1 LNTRSAT
8 EVGIFQRIWLK
19 IRYRLLIQEV
29 LARMAGIGI
38 QVQPYYLMLEGL
50 FGGPNPEWESGF
62 DEFSIGFLSNPD
74 MKKAAALSGH
84 PDSEDKLLVRL
95 KEGKKCFAVQY
106 QGEVIG
112 YTWCD
117 FEECNFVGHRFPLKK
132 NEAYLF
138 DAYTS
143 RSFRGRNIAPYM
155 RYQCYK
161 ELAAMSRSRLYSI
174 TLFFNTSSMKFKQKL
189 NAKPLKLG
197 LYVDLFK
204 RWHFD
209 VRLREYR
216 IENL

>member
-1 LNTRSAT
+1 LSSQSAT
-8 EVGIFQRIWLK
+8 ELGLLQRLRQK
-19 IRYRLLIQEV
+19 IRYRLLIQEI
-29 LARMAGIGI
+29 LARLAGIGI
-38 QVQPYYLMLEGL
+38 QIQPYYLVLEGL
-50 FGGPNPEWESGF
+50 FGGSNPEWESGF

-74 MKKAAALSGH
+74 MKHVAALSGR
-84 PDSEDKLLVRL
+84 PASEDKLLLRL
-95 KEGKKCFAVQY
+95 KDGMKCFAVQQ
-106 QGEVIG
+106 QGQVIG

-117 FEECNFVGHRFPLKK
+117 FKECNFVGHRFPLRE

-161 ELAAMSRSRLYSI
+161 ELAKTGRVRLYSI
-174 TLFFNTSSMKFKQKL
+174 TLLFNTSSKKFKQKL

-197 LYVDLFK
+197 LFVELFK

-209 VRLREYR
+209 LLVREYK
-216 IENL
+216 IES

>member
-1 LNTRSAT
+1 MNSRSA
-8 EVGIFQRIWLK
+8 EELGIFQRIWLK

-29 LARMAGIGI
+29 LTRLAGIGI
-38 QVQPYYLMLEGL
+38 QIQPYYLVLEGL
-50 FGGPNPEWESGF
+50 FGSAKPEWESGF
-62 DEFSIGFLSNPD
+62 DEYSIGFLSNQD
-74 MKKAAALSGH
+74 MKHVAALSGH
-84 PDSEDKLLVRL
+84 PASEDKLLLRL

-117 FEECNFVGHRFPLKK
+117 LEECNFIGLRFPLKE

-161 ELAAMSRSRLYSI
+161 ELDKMDKVRLYSI
-174 TLFFNTSSMKFKQKL
+174 TSLFNTSSMKFKQKL

-197 LYVDLFK
+197 LFVELFK

-209 VRLREYR
+209 VPLREYR
-216 IENL
+216 IEN